1 MGITD
6 RRLTGF
12 LAGQKD
18 SPRYVTP
25 AVICRISP
33 YEAEQVVNGINRVYR
48 STNLWVADQKEAWL
62 EFSWETSQRIGEIRC
77 TFNPGLEL
85 ELPSSITISENPHH
99 GFSKR
104 TGEPEQL
111 VKDFDIYVEIAGQ
124 MEKVGEVRNNYQRLC
139 VIPIAAVK
147 TRKVRI
153 VFRQTWGKVPA
164 EVFEIRFYEREAIS

>member
-1 MGITD
+1 M
-6 RRLTGF
+6 
-12 LAGQKD
+12 
-18 SPRYVTP
+18 
-25 AVICRISP
+25 
-33 YEAEQVVNGINRVYR
+33 
-48 STNLWVADQKEAWL
+48 
-62 EFSWETSQRIGEIRC
+62 
-77 TFNPGLEL
+77 
-85 ELPSSITISENPHH
+85 
-99 GFSKR
+99 
-104 TGEPEQL
+104 